1 MADVYNLQTLLRSLA
16 DNTQGESVTVRDLL
30 GAVGRRSYGP
40 ILLLLG
46 FIAISPLT
54 IIPGANWLVALIILI
69 ISLQILIGREY
80 PWVPKRFLDFEFK
93 RKHLTDG
100 IERGEKYARHVDRW
114 LKPRFIFLTE
124 PPFAQLIALICI
136 GAALISFP
144 LGLILFGPVLPGLAV
159 LLFGLGLAARDG
171 LVIALSGAALAGSF
185 ALMLRVIPRV
195 IELFGAILA

>member
-16 DNTQGESVTVRDLL
+16 ENTQGESVTVRDLL

-69 ISLQILIGREY
+69 ISLQILIGREF
-80 PWVPKRFLDFEFK
+80 PWVPRRIQDFEFK
-93 RKHLTDG
+93 RKYLTDG
-100 IERGEKYARHVDRW
+100 IETGEKYARHIDRW
-114 LKPRFIFLTE
+114 LKPRFTFLTE

-144 LGLILFGPVLPGLAV
+144 LGLIVLGPFLPGLAV

-171 LVIALSGAALAGSF
+171 LVIALSGAALAGSVM
-185 ALMLRVIPRV
+185 LMFRVIPRI
-195 IELFGAILA
+195 IEIFSAILA